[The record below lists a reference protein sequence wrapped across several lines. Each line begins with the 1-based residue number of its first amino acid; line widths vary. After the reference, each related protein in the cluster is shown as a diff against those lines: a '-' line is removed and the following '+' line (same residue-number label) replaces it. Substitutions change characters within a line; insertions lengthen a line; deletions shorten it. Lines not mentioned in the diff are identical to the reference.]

1 MSAAVLVESSSF
13 IRSTVLVDP
22 RSMRSASMETLF
34 VVSLVL
40 GLFSSLWS
48 ELTGVRLVCSEL
60 DKATDRSELDIAVA
74 LDGVF
79 SMMKIQVLVGY
90 DVGIVSSCYSLCR

>member
-1 MSAAVLVESSSF
+1 MVLVESSF
-13 IRSTVLVDP
+13 ICSTVLVDP

-40 GLFSSLWS
+40 GLFSSLGS

-60 DKATDRSELDIAVA
+60 DKAIDRSELDIAVV

-79 SMMKIQVLVGY
+79 SMVKIQVLVGY